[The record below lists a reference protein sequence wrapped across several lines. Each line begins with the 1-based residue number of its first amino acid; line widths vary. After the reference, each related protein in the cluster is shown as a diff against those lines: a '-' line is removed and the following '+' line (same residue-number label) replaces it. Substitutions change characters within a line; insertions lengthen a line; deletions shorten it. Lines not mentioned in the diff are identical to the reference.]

1 MMVTS
6 SVKNVRLSPE
16 KVRLVVGQ
24 IRKLSPSDAI
34 SQLDFVKKSS
44 APVLKKVIKSAIANG
59 KNNFGLDES
68 TLRIK
73 EITVNKGPVAK
84 RYQPQARGRANQVL
98 KRTSHINVVLEGEKS
113 KPKVS
118 VSNVSKEEGGQ
129 SGPKS

>member
-24 IRKLSPSDAI
+24 IRKLSPSDAVN
-34 SQLDFVKKSS
+34 QLDFVKKSS
-44 APVLKKVIKSAIANG
+44 APILKKAIKSAIANS

-68 TLRIK
+68 TLKIK

-84 RYQPQARGRANQVL
+84 RYQPQARGRANQIL
-98 KRTSHINVVLEGEKS
+98 KRTSHISIVLEGEKS
-113 KPKVS
+113 KPKVA
-118 VSNVSKEEGGQ
+118 KEEA
-129 SGPKS
+129 SHGPKS